1 MYPALARGHATAYLN
16 KQRPHSEVMTWF
28 DSPRCRAALSEFD
41 RSTRSKKPGRVLKRV
56 APHLKPVFERATIG
70 IWVRPIKIVMTDAL
84 SVAQTNTVLDTDGDS
99 TPLFEERSVFLTNGF
114 LQADA
119 ERTESFAMTVANIS
133 HHALQRLIERDVT
146 TPKDLPDHV
155 RVILATARNIGLLA
169 DVVMPRAETQAFLLP
184 YADGALAAV
193 SMRVRPDPSQPDQT
207 RDVIAVRTWLGPEM
221 LSEEDQRRIK
231 GFDEAMDKMLEDDGQ
246 AKDWLRG
253 NALPWRLAPER
264 LKETEA
270 NEA

>member
-16 KQRPHSEVMTWF
+16 ARRPHSEVMAWF

-56 APHLKPVFERATIG
+56 TPHLKPVFERANIG
-70 IWVRPIKIVMTDAL
+70 IWVRPIKMIMTDAL
-84 SVAQTNTVLDTDGDS
+84 SVAQTNAVLDAGRS
-99 TPLFEERSVFLTNGF
+99 SAPLFEERSVFLTNGF

-119 ERTESFAMTVANIS
+119 ERIESYAMTVANIS

-146 TPKDLPDHV
+146 TPEDLPDHV
-155 RVILATARNIGLLA
+155 RAILATARNIGLLKEI
-169 DVVMPRAETQAFLLP
+169 VMPKAQTQAFLLP
-184 YADGALAAV
+184 YAEGALAAV
-193 SMRVRPDPSQPDQT
+193 SMRVRPDPAQPDQT

-221 LSEEDQRRIK
+221 LSEDDQKRIE
-231 GFDEAMDKMLEDDGQ
+231 GFDEAMDAMLENDQ
-246 AKDWLRG
+246 LAKDWLKK
-253 NALPWRLAPER
+253 NALPWQMAPER
-264 LKETEA
+264 LKEVDA